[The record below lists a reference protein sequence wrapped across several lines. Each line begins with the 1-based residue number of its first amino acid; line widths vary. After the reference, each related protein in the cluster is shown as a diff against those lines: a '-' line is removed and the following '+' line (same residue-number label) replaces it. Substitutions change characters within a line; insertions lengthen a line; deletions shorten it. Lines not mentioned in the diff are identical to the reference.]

1 MKVYFMFKPC
11 KTDAAFEIVP
21 QGKLDRKKLIKI
33 ILDEFGGKILTD
45 ADFLTLIDI
54 GQAKISVS
62 KNNKIMIRG
71 IKEEEKAREVANR
84 IMKHFLH

>member
-21 QGKLDRKKLIKI
+21 QGKIDRKQLINTIVK
-33 ILDEFGGKILTD
+33 EFDGKILTD

-54 GQAKISVS
+54 KDAKVSVS
-62 KNNKIMIRG
+62 KTNKIMIRG
-71 IKEEEKAREVANR
+71 VKEEKAKEIANR
-84 IMKHFLH
+84 IMKHFFQ